1 MILYEENK
9 SLLILEV
16 HAKQSVIVLTR
27 FCSVE
32 LKRSW
37 WLEWI
42 SEEVH
47 FFIKNWKFQIEY
59 KEIKNANLR

>member
-1 MILYEENK
+1 MILYEENENW
-9 SLLILEV
+9 LILEV
-16 HAKQSVIVLTR
+16 NVKQSVIVL
-27 FCSVE
+27 SHISLVD

-47 FFIKNWKFQIEY
+47 FFVEKLKIFNI
-59 KEIKNANLR
+59 I